1 MLFSV
6 IIPVY
11 NIRDY
16 LHKCLKSVL
25 SQNFKDYELIL
36 VDDGST
42 DGSSSICD
50 EYAQNDSRIRVIHKE
65 NGGVVSA
72 RNIGI
77 KEARGEYILYV
88 DGDDWVSE
96 NWMEVIS
103 ARINSAPEKPDI
115 VVFGSTAVYND
126 RQIPHIINT
135 SEGFYDKIGLETRIF
150 PRLIDDKKRDLGD
163 AIILP
168 APWNKAYKRN
178 LLEKHHCFNERINLG
193 EDNAFV
199 FECFLNAQSVVICKD
214 TLYFYNKLNLNSMQS
229 KPDTNR
235 FKKRLRLFQYIQT
248 RLAPYNS
255 VIGSQMDT
263 FYASRIILDITC
275 MYKNTTDLKKSARHL
290 KEELKTT
297 GILKYVHVLKTSFR
311 AGIIILL
318 LKMGLCRTVLFGL
331 RKLKKI

>member
-6 IIPVY
+6 IIPFY
-11 NIRDY
+11 NVKDY
-16 LHKCLKSVL
+16 LHKCIKSIL
-25 SQNFKDYELIL
+25 CQKFKDYELIL

-50 EYAQNDSRIRVIHKE
+50 EYAQNDSRIRVIHKK

-72 RNIGI
+72 RNTGI

-103 ARINSAPEKPDI
+103 AQITSAPEKPDI
-115 VVFGSTAVYND
+115 VVFGSIGIYND
-126 RQIPHIINT
+126 KQSAHIINAP
-135 SEGFYDKIGLETRIF
+135 EGFYDRTRLKKEIF
-150 PRLIDDKKRDLGD
+150 PNLIRDKNRYVEDSV
-163 AIILP
+163 ILP
-168 APWNKAYKRN
+168 APWNKAYKRHI
-178 LLEKHHCFNERINLG
+178 LEKHHCFDERISIG
-193 EDNAFV
+193 DDNAFV
-199 FECFLNAQSVVICKD
+199 FECILCAHSITICKD
-214 TLYFYNKLNLNSMQS
+214 ILYYYNRLNSESMLT
-229 KPDTNR
+229 KPDLDR
-235 FKKRLRLFQYIQT
+235 LKKRLLLFQYVKT

-255 VIGSQMDT
+255 VIGRQMDD
-263 FYASRIILDITC
+263 FYASRIIYDITC
-275 MYKNTTDLKKSARHL
+275 MYKNTTDLKKSAHHL

-318 LKMGLCRTVLFGL
+318 LKMGLCRAVLFGL
-331 RKLKKI
+331 RKLKRI